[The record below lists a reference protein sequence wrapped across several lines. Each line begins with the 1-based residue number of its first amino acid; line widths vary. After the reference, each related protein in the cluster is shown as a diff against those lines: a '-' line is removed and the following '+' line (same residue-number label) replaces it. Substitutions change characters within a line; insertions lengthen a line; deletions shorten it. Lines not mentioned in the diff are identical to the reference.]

1 MTNHGRNLAIM
12 TNVNKICF
20 LLRIIYLLKLE
31 TKGTIN
37 RSKGHEKLWELYGT
51 CWRKNVGLGSY
62 LPLLKSSKSDHIL
75 TGIKMCESKFFPS
88 TPLLPLLF
96 FFNPFFLPFKILPH
110 ICQCFAVNRAILFT
124 CVFIHFSL
132 YEVNWTGV
140 MPLIYA
146 LKSKFRLA

>member
-96 FFNPFFLPFKILPH
+96 FLILSSFLLKFFLI
-110 ICQCFAVNRAILFT
+110 FASVLLLTEQFYLHVFSFT
-124 CVFIHFSL
+124 SHS
-132 YEVNWTGV
+132 
-140 MPLIYA
+140 M
-146 LKSKFRLA
+146 K

>member
-37 RSKGHEKLWELYGT
+37 RSKGHEKLWELHGT

-96 FFNPFFLPFKILPH
+96 FLILSSFLLKFFLI
-110 ICQCFAVNRAILFT
+110 FASVLLLTEQFYLHVFSFT
-124 CVFIHFSL
+124 SHS
-132 YEVNWTGV
+132 
-140 MPLIYA
+140 M
-146 LKSKFRLA
+146 K